1 MILVRFVLIFLLTC
15 DVDPR
20 GRIKLSIK
28 ELLDDEQ
35 DADLEE
41 AG

>member
-1 MILVRFVLIFLLTC
+1 VL

-28 ELLDDEQ
+28 EVAEDD
-35 DADLEE
+35 AAAAAAE
-41 AG
+41 AN